1 MIYMPACSASE
12 VTEDPMPSNDNIAKV
27 VVYPNPSA
35 DWIAIKSSE
44 KIKELFVADFK
55 GKLLKKINVYSQ
67 SENWQI
73 DLGRYPSGTYLIEYF
88 TEEKKWGAEK
98 VVLPK

>member
-1 MIYMPACSASE
+1 MIYMPACSAGE

-44 KIKELFVADFK
+44 KKKELFVADFK